1 MDTQRLLDIYFKDHF
16 YPFTKHH
23 IDSYREFLRRY
34 IPDIIR
40 SYNPITMVKFRN
52 NNEKDI
58 ELQVD
63 LFIGDESGDKIY
75 IDRPTLIDAEGNPVL
90 MTPQDARLKNLTYST
105 RLYTD
110 VMVRYTIAG
119 KDAPIEKRFPHIL
132 LGEIPLMVHS
142 DGCVL
147 HQQGPKVVQAFNEC
161 PFDQGGYFIIDG
173 KEKVVIS
180 QERMVTNRLFLEKS
194 KDPKYSYKGWVR
206 CTTESGEAALLPKT
220 IEFYVMDPTAN
231 KEQAFGGEE
240 GDEDGRGGRGGAED
254 EDADAGAG
262 AGDGKKEAPLK
273 VKYRGA
279 IMVSL
284 TNIRD
289 PNKQGFKIPLF
300 HLFRCLGIES
310 DKEILEHIFGDV
322 TKMPQEYI
330 DFIMPSVRHCA
341 DDTIRIF
348 SQVDA
353 IESLKDYVRYKS
365 NEHVHNIITQD
376 IFPNMGND
384 YGEKARFLGYLV
396 RYMME
401 MILKVRPVAD
411 RDGYGFKRVD
421 LSGFLLSQL
430 FHNIYKHFRK
440 YCRDLLDQEYHYGP
454 TKNTGH
460 YEDLIRKE
468 NVQKII
474 SPMFITERLKRS
486 LKGLWGS
493 SDDDEK
499 QEKVQDLSRI
509 SYIGFLSNLR
519 RVNTPL
525 DRSIKITSPHRLNSQ
540 QWGIICPFESPDGAS
555 IGYLKNFALLAHVS
569 FGTDPSDLMKEPEN
583 CLRQLGLIPLT
594 LTTPAAA
601 NEMPRVFLNGRWIG
615 CHTEPNI
622 FTERLRVLRRNGLIN
637 VFTSVAWKIHSNE
650 IRIQTDPGRACRPLL
665 IVRDQKVDIPPMTDK
680 LTWFDMVFGS
690 LLGKADKIEEMYY
703 KSSYKSPFVMSEFSG
718 LSIENVFKKLEKTQG
733 VIEFVDIEEE
743 DTRLVAMKMEDIQ
756 AFTTHLE
763 IHPSTIL
770 SVVSNN
776 IPLANHNQAP
786 RNIFYGAQSKQAIG
800 VYATNFSKRF
810 DTMSYIL
817 HYPERPIVTT
827 QNSHYI
833 SNDKLPAGGNTI
845 VAIMTNTGYNQEDGV
860 IINKTS
866 IDRGLFQIT
875 GYKSYSA
882 QESSVNKNQYT
893 MFVNPLK
900 LKQDKHIEIENMK
913 DDSNY
918 QLLDERG
925 IALPESFVTKG
936 SKVAI
941 IGMVEVK
948 EELKE
953 IRKGVKVET
962 NVVKTYRNASVV
974 SGVHHYGT
982 VDKIYVDHT
991 GVADDHNRICK
1002 MRFRKIR
1009 RPELGDKICSRHGQK
1024 GVIGMII
1031 PEEDMPFTKDG
1042 IVPDIIINPH
1052 AIPSR
1057 MTIGHLVECV
1067 LAKTCTMDGAIGDGS
1082 VFIPLD
1088 LEKIGD
1094 QMETHEYERY
1104 GNEVLYNGRTGEQI
1118 HSDIFIGPTFYL
1130 RLKHMV
1136 ADKMNHRSTG
1146 PREQLTHQP
1155 TSGRG
1160 KEGGLRIGEMERDV
1174 LLSYGFSQFAKE
1186 SMMERSDKYTW
1197 GVCRTCGRIAAYAP
1211 AQNLFKCI
1219 GCAGGDIAV
1228 VQTPYAFKLLIQ
1240 ELEIMG
1246 ITPRLVMDEPEFAE
1260 EEAALPEAIFE
1271 ETRLALEGGSSAQ
1284 KEDEEMPCR
1293 EEEEGCDEDEDEVI
1307 GGSESEELENEVI
1320 GGSESESEDDAESL
1334 MDSDLNI
1341 MDVKGGGGSAADDFT
1356 LKTDFSDSDTE
1367 IIVTP
1372 QRGGAESSYADI
1384 IVTPPILEP
1393 QRGGASD
1400 VDIIV
1405 TPPILEPQRGGVA
1418 RSDTKVIDIQD
1429 SKWSKRDA
1437 KGGRMDEEE
1446 EDADF
1451 E

>member
-1 MDTQRLLDIYFKDHF
+1 
-16 YPFTKHH
+16 
-23 IDSYREFLRRY
+23 
-34 IPDIIR
+34 
-40 SYNPITMVKFRN
+40 
-52 NNEKDI
+52 
-58 ELQVD
+58 
-63 LFIGDESGDKIY
+63 
-75 IDRPTLIDAEGNPVL
+75 
-90 MTPQDARLKNLTYST
+90 
-105 RLYTD
+105 
-110 VMVRYTIAG
+110 
-119 KDAPIEKRFPHIL
+119 
-132 LGEIPLMVHS
+132 
-142 DGCVL
+142 
-147 HQQGPKVVQAFNEC
+147 
-161 PFDQGGYFIIDG
+161 
-173 KEKVVIS
+173 
-180 QERMVTNRLFLEKS
+180 
-194 KDPKYSYKGWVR
+194 
-206 CTTESGEAALLPKT
+206 
-220 IEFYVMDPTAN
+220 
-231 KEQAFGGEE
+231 
-240 GDEDGRGGRGGAED
+240 
-254 EDADAGAG
+254 
-262 AGDGKKEAPLK
+262 
-273 VKYRGA
+273 
-279 IMVSL
+279 
-284 TNIRD
+284 
-289 PNKQGFKIPLF
+289 
-300 HLFRCLGIES
+300 
-310 DKEILEHIFGDV
+310 
-322 TKMPQEYI
+322 
-330 DFIMPSVRHCA
+330 
-341 DDTIRIF
+341 
-348 SQVDA
+348 
-353 IESLKDYVRYKS
+353 
-365 NEHVHNIITQD
+365 
-376 IFPNMGND
+376 
-384 YGEKARFLGYLV
+384 
-396 RYMME
+396 
-401 MILKVRPVAD
+401 
-411 RDGYGFKRVD
+411 
-421 LSGFLLSQL
+421 
-430 FHNIYKHFRK
+430 
-440 YCRDLLDQEYHYGP
+440 
-454 TKNTGH
+454 
-460 YEDLIRKE
+460 
-468 NVQKII
+468 
-474 SPMFITERLKRS
+474 
-486 LKGLWGS
+486 
-493 SDDDEK
+493 
-499 QEKVQDLSRI
+499 
-509 SYIGFLSNLR
+509 
-519 RVNTPL
+519 
-525 DRSIKITSPHRLNSQ
+525 
-540 QWGIICPFESPDGAS
+540 
-555 IGYLKNFALLAHVS
+555 
-569 FGTDPSDLMKEPEN
+569 
-583 CLRQLGLIPLT
+583 
-594 LTTPAAA
+594 
-601 NEMPRVFLNGRWIG
+601 
-615 CHTEPNI
+615 
-622 FTERLRVLRRNGLIN
+622 
-637 VFTSVAWKIHSNE
+637 
-650 IRIQTDPGRACRPLL
+650 
-665 IVRDQKVDIPPMTDK
+665 
-680 LTWFDMVFGS
+680 
-690 LLGKADKIEEMYY
+690 
-703 KSSYKSPFVMSEFSG
+703 
-718 LSIENVFKKLEKTQG
+718 
-733 VIEFVDIEEE
+733 
-743 DTRLVAMKMEDIQ
+743 
-756 AFTTHLE
+756 
-763 IHPSTIL
+763 
-770 SVVSNN
+770 
-776 IPLANHNQAP
+776 
-786 RNIFYGAQSKQAIG
+786 
-800 VYATNFSKRF
+800 
-810 DTMSYIL
+810 MSYIL

-1197 GVCRTCGRIAAYAP
+1197 GVCRSCGRIAAYAP
-1211 AQNLFKCI
+1211 AQNLFNCV

-1260 EEAALPEAIFE
+1260 ELAAVVGEEAIFE

-1284 KEDEEMPCR
+1284 KEDEEIPCR
-1293 EEEEGCDEDEDEVI
+1293 EEEEGCSEAEELEVLGGESSEELNDEVI
-1307 GGSESEELENEVI
+1307 SSEELNNEVI
-1320 GGSESESEDDAESL
+1320 SGGDEDAESL

-1341 MDVKGGGGSAADDFT
+1341 MDVKGGGHEFV
-1356 LKTDFSDSDTE
+1356 LKTDFSDSDT
-1367 IIVTP
+1367 
-1372 QRGGAESSYADI
+1372 DI

-1393 QRGGASD
+1393 QRGGADSD

-1405 TPPILEPQRGGVA
+1405 TPPILEPQRGG
-1418 RSDTKVIDIQD
+1418 SDTKIIDIQD

-1437 KGGRMDEEE
+1437 KDASMEKGEDMDMDV
-1446 EDADF
+1446 EDDF